1 MQVGIIGLPNVG
13 KSTIF
18 NILANAS
25 AEVASYPF
33 STIEPNVGII
43 EVPDANLEP
52 LSRICNSSK
61 TTPATIKF
69 LDVAGLVKGASKGEG
84 LGNKFLSHIRT
95 ADVLAHVVR
104 CFYNSSVSYMKDEV
118 AISEDIDPSEDIDII
133 TTELLLADIEILSR
147 NREKL
152 KSIAKSGDSLAKSE
166 LDLVTYVIDVLNEGN
181 TSLLDL
187 LDEKQKVF
195 LRKLNLISIKPI
207 LYVANMGEDEKSENL
222 YRKLVAKVGEE
233 NVIKIYA
240 KFEAEL
246 KGLSR
251 EERQE
256 YRKEF
261 GIENGLERFINTCYR
276 MLNLITFYTINE
288 NEARAWSLRKGEKV
302 IKAAGKIHS
311 DMERGFIKA
320 EVINLKDLLE
330 AGSIQVAKERGKL
343 RIEGKDYVVCDQD
356 VIQIRFSV

>member
-18 NILANAS
+18 NTLTGAN

-33 STIEPNVGII
+33 STIEPNVGVID
-43 EVPDANLEP
+43 VPDGNLEP
-52 LSRICNSSK
+52 LSKIYNSLK
-61 TTPATIKF
+61 VTFPTIKF

-95 ADVLAHVVR
+95 ADILAHVVR
-104 CFYNSSVSYMKDEV
+104 CFYNGNVSHVKE
-118 AISEDIDPSEDIDII
+118 EIDPSEDVEVV
-133 TTELLLADIEILSR
+133 TTELLLADIEILTRSKER
-147 NREKL
+147 L
-152 KSIAKSGDSLAKSE
+152 KSVAKSGDGLAKAE
-166 LDLVTYVIDVLNEGN
+166 LDLVSYIIDILNEERLPN
-181 TSLLDL
+181 LSLLD
-187 LDEKQKVF
+187 ERQKDF
-195 LRKLNLISIKPI
+195 LQGLNLISIKPT
-207 LYVANMGEDEKSENL
+207 LYVANMGEDKASENL
-222 YRKLVAKVGEE
+222 YKKLVTKVGEE

-246 KGLSR
+246 LGLSQ
-251 EERQE
+251 EEREE

-261 GIENGLERFINTCYR
+261 GIENSLESFIKTCYQ
-276 MLNLITFYTINE
+276 MLDLITFYTINE
-288 NEARAWSLRKGEKV
+288 NEARAWSLKRGEKV
-302 IKAAGKIHS
+302 VKAAGKIHS

-320 EVINLKDLLE
+320 EVINCKDLLE
-330 AGSIQVAKERGKL
+330 VGSLYMAKEKGKL